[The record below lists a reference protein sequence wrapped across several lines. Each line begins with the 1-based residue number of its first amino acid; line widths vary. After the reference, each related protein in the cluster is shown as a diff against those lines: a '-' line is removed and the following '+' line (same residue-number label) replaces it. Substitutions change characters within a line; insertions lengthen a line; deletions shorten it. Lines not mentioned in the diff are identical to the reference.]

1 VVTMETALPDGWGE
15 FGVAAAG
22 ATGALAGLLIVAIS
36 VNVKEILAS
45 RVTLR
50 GAASTVASLVLSL
63 VVALLLLVPQQPL
76 VALGVEVL
84 VVTASAGAVQLRSV
98 SAALAVRRTGADGVT
113 GGVFG
118 LIVAL
123 AVVQYLPFGVGAV
136 LLIAELASGVFLVA
150 AGVVIVVIAA
160 MVGAWV
166 LLVEVL
172 R

>member
-1 VVTMETALPDGWGE
+1 MGPVLPAGWGE

-36 VNVKEILAS
+36 VNVKEIRAS
-45 RVTLR
+45 RVTTR
-50 GAASTVASLVLSL
+50 GAASTIASLVLAL
-63 VVALLLLVPQQPL
+63 VVALLLLIPDHAL
-76 VALGVEVL
+76 LALGIEVL
-84 VVTASAGAVQLRSV
+84 AVTAPAAAVQLRSV
-98 SAALAVRRTGADGVT
+98 AAALVVRRTRADGVT

-123 AVVQYLPFGVGAV
+123 AVVQYLPFAVGGV
-136 LLIAELASGVFLVA
+136 LLIAGAAAGAFVLA
-150 AGVVIVVIAA
+150 AGVVVVVIAA
-160 MVGAWV
+160 MIGAWV